1 MWILK
6 DRKIHGSFYVD
17 IMLEKGSMDLPVLTE
32 TQLEHKKMKLSWFV
46 PSGKWIPEPDQ
57 GDRPISGYLHTYGF
71 LLVYCIYLGASYVP
85 KVDLKTQSKQLSGY
99 CTSPLGCIP
108 DVSQSPSRTQFSGAP
123 RPESR
128 APRPGRQ
135 SSRTLLFSSF
145 RQRPPIPFGCS
156 VVFSP
161 PLSYLRWCSS
171 QPSFPNSVEWNSLYL
186 KQSEDPWIFS
196 NDILVQKGSMGLPH
210 PSK

>member
-1 MWILK
+1 MDLLSDISILK
-6 DRKIHGSFYVD
+6 RIRESSS
-17 IMLEKGSMDLPVLTE
+17 MLGNPKQT
-32 TQLEHKKMKLSWFV
+32 H
-46 PSGKWIPEPDQ
+46 
-57 GDRPISGYLHTYGF
+57 F
-71 LLVYCIYLGASYVP
+71 LWIYLGASYVP

-108 DVSQSPSRTQFSGAP
+108 DVSQSPSRSHFSGAP

-145 RQRPPIPFGCS
+145 RQRPPIAFGCS

-171 QPSFPNSVEWNSLYL
+171 QPSFPNECRV
-186 KQSEDPWIFS
+186 KQSLFEAVGRSMDPFDFHYNPKRIHGSSATFKVHLYRPIWVYFKAQEDPWIFF
-196 NDILVQKGSMGLPH
+196 IP
-210 PSK
+210 P